1 MKKYIIIFLLIF
13 ISIQVWAQDANFYDQ
28 ETEQPQVQYMPQA
41 IIPLASV
48 TDEASNLQIAISNR
62 DYPVTPGDVYT
73 LTFLLQ
79 GETVS
84 NTLLVE
90 SDYTINMTIFGKL
103 NAEGMRFSELKPII
117 EQKIADAYPRSLP
130 SVTITSVGVF
140 QIPILGEVPESRFI
154 TAWGLSR
161 LSEVVEDNLSNFSS
175 IRDIEIISADD
186 SRKKYDLLLAR
197 NHGNLGQNPYVRPND
212 TIIISRVSRE
222 VKVLGEVY
230 RPGNYQIKDNEDVQD
245 LLFFTGGFTPMAN
258 TSRIKVD
265 RYTTGKVESFTVN
278 YNSFTD
284 GFEFYHGDIISVP
297 TVTLSQPV
305 IYIEGSV
312 QAQLTEAEQLT
323 GGAAAA
329 EQLGSYNRIVMPLKT
344 GETLYDMLNSIRNRF
359 LPFADL
365 AKSYV
370 LRGDEVTEINVEEL
384 LYQYNL
390 ESDFPLQPFD
400 RIVVPIKRP
409 EVYVTGAANVPGAYS
424 YNPGE
429 NYLYYVNIAGGFDL
443 LRNKNRSAIITDQ
456 DGNRRNP
463 HLPVQPGDTIN
474 VLTNDF
480 LYNFNQYFP
489 AIVTG
494 LGLITTIVSLTNL
507 LNQTV
512 TETE

>member
-1 MKKYIIIFLLIF
+1 MKKIIAIFLFSVSAAGL
-13 ISIQVWAQDANFYDQ
+13 WAQL
-28 ETEQPQVQYMPQA
+28 ETEAPDVQYMPQA
-41 IIPLASV
+41 IIPLQAV

-79 GETVS
+79 GEAVS

-103 NAEGMRFSELKPII
+103 NAEGMKFSELKPQI
-117 EQKIADAYPRSLP
+117 EQIIADAYPRSLP

-140 QIPILGEVPESRFI
+140 QVPLLGEVPESRFV

-161 LSEVVEDNLSNFSS
+161 LSEVIEDNLGDYSS
-175 IRDIEIISADD
+175 IRDIEIISADGK
-186 SRKKYDLLLAR
+186 RQKYDLLLAR
-197 NHGNLGQNPYVRPND
+197 NHGNLSENPYVRPND

-222 VKVLGEVY
+222 IQIIGEVY
-230 RPGNYQIKDNEDVQD
+230 RPGTFQIKENEDVD
-245 LLFFTGGFTPMAN
+245 RLRFFTGGFTPMAN
-258 TSRIKVD
+258 TSRIKID
-265 RYTTGKVESFTVN
+265 RYSSGRVESFTVD
-278 YNSFTD
+278 YNTFVSD
-284 GFEFYHGDIISVP
+284 FEFFHGDIITVP
-297 TVTLSQPV
+297 TLTLSQPV

-323 GGAAAA
+323 GGATVA
-329 EQLGSYNRIVMPLKT
+329 EQLGDYNRVIIPLKS
-344 GETLYDMLNSIRNRF
+344 GETLYDILNAIRERF

-365 AKSYV
+365 ESSYV
-370 LRGDEVTEINVEEL
+370 LRDDEVTEINIEEL

-390 ESDFPLQPFD
+390 ETDMMMQPFD
-400 RIVVPIKRP
+400 RIVIPVKRP
-409 EVYVTGAANVPGAYS
+409 EVYVTGAANAPGAYS

-443 LRNKNRSAIITDQ
+443 LRNNNRAAIVTDQ
-456 DGNRRNP
+456 DGSRRDL
-463 HLPVQPGDTIN
+463 HHPVQPGDTIN

-494 LGLITTIVSLTNL
+494 LGLITTIISLTNL
-507 LNQTV
+507 LNQTN
-512 TETE
+512 TDE

>member
-1 MKKYIIIFLLIF
+1 MKKTLLLILF
-13 ISIQVWAQDANFYDQ
+13 LFCVFYLNAQTIEENTQ
-28 ETEQPQVQYMPQA
+28 IQYMPQA
-41 IIPLASV
+41 IIPLESV

-62 DYPVTPGDVYT
+62 DYPVTPGDIYT
-73 LTFLLQ
+73 LTFLLA

-103 NAEGMRFSELKPII
+103 NAEGMKFSELKPQI

-140 QIPILGEVPESRFI
+140 QVPLLGEVPESRFV

-161 LSEVVEDNLSNFSS
+161 LSEIVEDNLGTYSS
-175 IRDIEIISADD
+175 IRDIEIVSVDG
-186 SRKKYDLLLAR
+186 SKKKYDLLLAK
-197 NHGNLGQNPYVRPND
+197 NHGNLLENPYVKPND
-212 TIIISRVSRE
+212 KIFISRVSRE
-222 VKVLGEVY
+222 VQVIGEVY
-230 RPGNYQIKDNEDVQD
+230 RPGSYQIKDNEDVTD
-245 LLFFTGGFTPMAN
+245 LTFFTGGFTPMAN
-258 TSRIKVD
+258 TARIKID
-265 RYTTGKVESFTVN
+265 RYSKGKVESFTID
-278 YNSFTD
+278 YDTFTHD
-284 GFEFYHGDIISVP
+284 FKFYHGDIITIP
-297 TVTLSQPV
+297 TIVLSQPV

-312 QAQLTEAEQLT
+312 QAQLSEAERQT
-323 GGAAAA
+323 GGAATA
-329 EQLGSYNRIVMPLKT
+329 EQLGSYNRVVMALKK
-344 GETLYDMLNSIRNRF
+344 GETLYDMLNAMRERF

-370 LRGDEVTEINVEEL
+370 LRGDEVTEINIEEL
-384 LYQYNL
+384 LYQYDLTTDMQL
-390 ESDFPLQPFD
+390 EPFD
-400 RIVVPIKRP
+400 RIVIPIKRP

-443 LRNKNRSAIITDQ
+443 LRNKNRAAIITDQ
-456 DGNRRNP
+456 DGNRRDP
-463 HLPVQPGDTIN
+463 HHPVQPGDTVN

-507 LNQTV
+507 LNQTTAT
-512 TETE
+512 TE